1 MPPNT
6 KQATDL
12 SITLRPKL
20 LRLCTRM
27 LFDTT
32 AAEDVVQEAL
42 LLAWQKR
49 ERGEQIADWGTY
61 TLGIARTLCK
71 NQQRKI
77 AHRRESDLG
86 EIAETL
92 PAIGSES
99 DPLEEMLIGE
109 RGTLLEM
116 AFCRLDAD
124 SQRLLHQRYISE
136 RPVNALAKDNG
147 ITENAMTLRLSRAK
161 ESLRKILT
169 TELRETAAAYGLL
182 TEDEAAGWQET
193 DIYCP
198 RCGKTRMHGRWEP
211 SFNLKCPHCDGNTN
225 GLLGLSTSARPV
237 PAAQLVREG
246 GGWRVSARR
255 VNNWWDNYTT
265 DGMKKQTVACIH
277 CGKNANVA
285 TAWPES
291 NAPGFTSLCTHCKK
305 RFYIHPA
312 GLVLHSKEG
321 FDFWRQHER
330 IQHLRPR
337 KIEYQGHDAIVVGF
351 AACKTNA
358 RLEVIYTK
366 NGLQRL
372 G

>member
-1 MPPNT
+1 MPHNT
-6 KQATDL
+6 NQATDL

-27 LFDTT
+27 LFDTA

-49 ERGEQIADWGTY
+49 ERGENIADWGTY

-77 AHRRESDLG
+77 ASRRESDLG
-86 EIAETL
+86 EITETL
-92 PAIGSES
+92 PAINNT
-99 DPLEEMLIGE
+99 DPLDEMLLGE
-109 RGTLLEM
+109 RGALLEM
-116 AFCRLDAD
+116 AFRRLDAE
-124 SQRLLHQRYISE
+124 SQHLLSQRYIGE
-136 RPVNALAKDNG
+136 QPVNAMARDNN
-147 ITENAMTLRLSRAK
+147 ISENAMTLRLSRAK

-198 RCGKTRMHGRWEP
+198 RCGNTKMHGRWEP
-211 SFNLKCPHCDGNTN
+211 HFHLKCPHCDGNTN
-225 GLLGLSTSARPV
+225 GLLGLSTAARPV
-237 PAAQLVREG
+237 PATQLVRDG

-255 VNNWWDNYTT
+255 VNAWWDAYTT
-265 DGMKKQTVACIH
+265 DGLKAKAVACIH

-285 TAWPES
+285 TAWPGNNS
-291 NAPGFTSLCTHCKK
+291 PGFTSLCPHCKK
-305 RFYIHPA
+305 HFYVHPA

-321 FDFWRQHER
+321 FAFWRQHER

-337 KIEYQGHDAIVVGF
+337 RMEYQGHDAIIVGF
-351 AACKTNA
+351 AACKSNA

-366 NGLQRL
+366 DGLQRL
-372 G
+372 T